1 MTEAQLKRALQ
12 QVTDEN
18 NLKALTYVADLMIQN
33 WQKSSVVGANEWET
47 VKNAILRE
55 ERAKAL
61 RLFLEE
67 IERIAHE

>member
-18 NLKALTYVADLMIQN
+18 NLKALRYVADILITN

-47 VKNAILRE
+47 VKNAIMRE
-55 ERAKAL
+55 ERKKAL
-61 RLFLEE
+61 DILLEE